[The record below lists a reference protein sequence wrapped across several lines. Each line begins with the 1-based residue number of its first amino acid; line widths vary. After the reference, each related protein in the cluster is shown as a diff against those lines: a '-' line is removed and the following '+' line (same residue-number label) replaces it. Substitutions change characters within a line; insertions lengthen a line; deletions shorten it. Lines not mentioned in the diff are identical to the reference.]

1 MKLLVIDYRIDERE
15 RGKYYS
21 NSITKGLEQTSVLP
35 SVSFDHDVSS
45 INITQEN
52 RCFLNKL
59 TV

>member
-1 MKLLVIDYRIDERE
+1 MKESEANIIP
-15 RGKYYS
+15 